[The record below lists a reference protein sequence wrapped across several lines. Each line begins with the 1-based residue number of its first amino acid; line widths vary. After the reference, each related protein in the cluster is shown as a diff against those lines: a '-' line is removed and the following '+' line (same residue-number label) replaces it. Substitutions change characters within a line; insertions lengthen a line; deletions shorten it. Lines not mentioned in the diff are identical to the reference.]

1 LLPFV
6 AGSRQRFAKL
16 LEAWMKRKRV
26 ILAVLLFIVGSV
38 GIGLTITG
46 AQESEACQQP
56 KVASLAEQTGA
67 SCQEILDLHE
77 AGVGYGQ
84 ITHAHY
90 LASADLGISFDE
102 AIAMMQDGMG
112 WGEIRSEL
120 GLEEGPPPWAGQG
133 GKHGNGQGNGQGN
146 GNKGTNGPPPW
157 AGQGDGDD

>member
-1 LLPFV
+1 
-6 AGSRQRFAKL
+6 
-16 LEAWMKRKRV
+16 MKRKRV

-84 ITHAHY
+84 ITQAHY

-102 AIAMMQDGMG
+102 AIAMMQNGMG

-133 GKHGNGQGNGQGN
+133 NGQGNSNGQGN
-146 GNKGTNGPPPW
+146 ENKGTNGPPPW
-157 AGQGDGDD
+157 AGQGNGDD